1 MKYILI
7 AFLLSQILVVP
18 FVMFVDKHIDKLD
31 TNNKFRLWW
40 KRNICT
46 DEDDEFLNY

>member
-7 AFLLSQILVVP
+7 TFVLLQILIVP
-18 FVMFVDKHIDKLD
+18 FVMFVDKHINKLND
-31 TNNKFRLWW
+31 NHKFKLWW
-40 KRNICT
+40 KRNISA

>member
-7 AFLLSQILVVP
+7 IFVLLQILIVP
-18 FVMFVDKHIDKLD
+18 FVMFVDKHISKLD

-40 KRNICT
+40 GRNICA
-46 DEDDEFLNY
+46 DDDEFLNY